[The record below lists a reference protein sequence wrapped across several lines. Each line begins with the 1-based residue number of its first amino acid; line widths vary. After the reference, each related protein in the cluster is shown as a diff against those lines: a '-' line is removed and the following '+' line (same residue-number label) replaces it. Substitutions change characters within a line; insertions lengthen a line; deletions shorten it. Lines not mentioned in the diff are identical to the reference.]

1 MKIEFF
7 IPRNET
13 IPTALRLKIDD
24 RYDVDYKRLPDKFAY
39 AFTFFKSQGVTE
51 DMARLMTEAIIDRM
65 VSQSYDHGQQWRAD
79 WIWEWG
85 QDEYTYT
92 VTMGFRIKDSY

>member
-7 IPRNET
+7 IPENES
-13 IPTALRLKIDD
+13 IPTALRLKVDD
-24 RYDVDYKRLPDKFAY
+24 TYDVFYTRLPDKFAY

-51 DMARLMTEAIIDRM
+51 NLARLMTEAIIDRM
-65 VSQSYDHGQQWRAD
+65 VGQSYDHGQQWRAD
-79 WIWEWG
+79 WVWEWG

-92 VTMGFRIKDSY
+92 VTMGFHIKDSY